1 MKDQNKTKPQLLT
14 QVAEL
19 SQRVEELEAQVARHS
34 QVEQELRRLKDFHA
48 SIAHNI
54 AEGVVAKDAAGYF
67 TFVNP
72 AAATLLGYAPAELV
86 GRHWT
91 SIIPLDQQPIVQAAD
106 DRCVPGQADHYEVEM
121 VRKDGRRV
129 PVLVSGSPQFA
140 ADGHFVESLIVFTNT
155 AARKQ
160 AEAARQESEV
170 RYRRLFEDA
179 VLSIFQSTPDGRV
192 IAVNPAFARMFGYES
207 PEEVASTVKNVA
219 TDIFADP
226 QRRAEIARLI
236 MEQPDLRSFENLYRR
251 KDGSVFTGAL
261 HVWPVKDA
269 EGQLLQLEGSIEDIT
284 ERKRTA
290 EYIAK
295 LNYLK
300 QQLIG
305 TSSLNEK
312 IKFITDGVVEIFGAD
327 FSRIWITKEADL
339 CDKGCRHA
347 AVTEGPH
354 VCRNRTRCL
363 HLVASSGRYTHI
375 DGGHGR
381 VPLGSYKIGR
391 VASGEDPQ
399 FITNDVSNDPRVHDH
414 EWARSLGLVS
424 FAGYRLLATDGK
436 PIGVLALFSQRA
448 IVPDEEKLLEDLAN
462 TTSQVILAGV
472 AEEAL
477 RRYADEQ
484 AALYKTSLRLNAQ
497 LDLSEL
503 PSLILDQAVELLGA
517 EAGCLYLYDPQR
529 DKLTVSVGVGFMRE
543 FVGMILKPGEGLAG
557 QAFASRRP
565 QLVDNHNAWPGQA
578 AVYKGDAQL
587 KATLAVPLWGRK
599 GILGVLIIGSGEQK
613 LTFEEHDLELAEL
626 FAMQAGVALENV
638 SLHAETQRRARELA
652 ALNRAT
658 LALTSTL
665 NLKSVLELMITEARA
680 LVDAEGASVVL
691 LSDSELV
698 FAAATGPGAEQLVG
712 VKMSITAG
720 IAGWVVRE
728 GRAVRVNDVRS
739 DPRFYAGIDNVT
751 SLTTRSVL
759 AVPLRVKGAV
769 TGVIEAVNKVSL
781 SGATGP
787 VGLFGEHDLEMLQM
801 MADSA
806 AIAIENARLY
816 EVEQKQFKR
825 LQESQSQL
833 IQSAKMAAL
842 GRLVAS
848 ITHEINNPLQAIQNS
863 LTLAQEEMEGGPR
876 PEKMTRY
883 LGMAETEIERLA
895 NIVRRLR
902 DFYRPTRQER
912 QLTDVRVVLEG
923 VLELTG
929 KQLQHSHITI
939 EREDLAGVELPLIW
953 ANADHLKQ
961 VFLNLVLN
969 AMDAMSARGGTLRVR
984 MALDTL
990 QPRDGPPRPAVRI
1003 EFSDTGE
1010 GIPPEIMSHLFE
1022 PFITT
1027 KPDGTGLGLSISY
1040 GIIEAHN
1047 GQITAASRSG
1057 EGTTFTIL
1065 LPVEEAPVVSQSPQR

>member
-1 MKDQNKTKPQLLT
+1 MKDQNKTKQQLLT

-19 SQRVEELEAQVARHS
+19 SQRVEELEAQVTRQS
-34 QVEQELRRLKDFHA
+34 QAVFTD
-48 SIAHNI
+48 I
-54 AEGVVAKDAAGYF
+54 AERER
-67 TFVNP
+67 T
-72 AAATLLGYAPAELV
+72 
-86 GRHWT
+86 
-91 SIIPLDQQPIVQAAD
+91 
-106 DRCVPGQADHYEVEM
+106 
-121 VRKDGRRV
+121 
-129 PVLVSGSPQFA
+129 
-140 ADGHFVESLIVFTNT
+140 
-155 AARKQ
+155 
-160 AEAARQESEV
+160 EAALRKSEA

-179 VLSIFQSTPDGRV
+179 VLGIFQSTPEGRV
-192 IAVNPAFARMFGYES
+192 IAVNAAFARMFGYES

-219 TDIFADP
+219 TDLFADP
-226 QRRAEIARLI
+226 QRRAEIARQI
-236 MEQPDLRSFENLYRR
+236 MEQPDSKGFENLYRR
-251 KDGSVFTGAL
+251 KDGSLFTGTL
-261 HVWPVKDA
+261 HVWPVRDA
-269 EGQLLQLEGSIEDIT
+269 EGQLLHLEGFIEDIT

-290 EYIAK
+290 EYITK
-295 LNYLK
+295 LNCLK
-300 QQLIG
+300 QQLFG
-305 TSSLNEK
+305 ASNLNEK
-312 IKFITDGVVEIFGAD
+312 IKFITDGIVEIFGAD
-327 FSRIWITKEADL
+327 FARIWITKEADL
-339 CDKGCRHA
+339 CDKGCHHT
-347 AVTEGPH
+347 AVTEGPD
-354 VCRNRTRCL
+354 VCLNRTRCL
-363 HLVASSGRYTHI
+363 HLVASSGRYTRI
-375 DGGHGR
+375 DGSHRR

-391 VASGEDPQ
+391 VASGEDSQ

-503 PSLILDQAVELLGA
+503 PRLILDQAVALLGA

-529 DKLTVSVGVGFMRE
+529 DELTVSVGVGFMRE

-578 AVYKGDAQL
+578 AVHKRDAQL

-599 GILGVLIIGSGEQK
+599 GILGVLIIGGGEQK

-652 ALNRAT
+652 ALNKAT

-665 NLKSVLELMITEARA
+665 NLKSVLELMITEARV

-698 FAAATGPGAEQLVG
+698 FAAAAGPGAEQLVG

-787 VGLFGEHDLEMLQM
+787 AGLFGEHDLEMLQM

-876 PEKMTRY
+876 PEKMARY

-939 EREDLAGVELPLIW
+939 EREDLAGVGLPLIW

-969 AMDAMSARGGTLRVR
+969 AMDAMSASGGTLRVR

-1003 EFSDTGE
+1003 EVSDTGE

-1047 GQITAASRSG
+1047 GQITAASQSG

>member
-1 MKDQNKTKPQLLT
+1 MKDQNKTNQQLLA

-19 SQRVEELEAQVARHS
+19 SQRVAELEALVVSHS
-34 QVEQELRRLKDFHA
+34 QVEQEAKRLKDSRA
-48 SIAHNI
+48 SIVHRV
-54 AEGVVAKDAAGYF
+54 AEGVIAKDTAG
-67 TFVNP
+67 
-72 AAATLLGYAPAELV
+72 
-86 GRHWT
+86 T
-91 SIIPLDQQPIVQAAD
+91 S
-106 DRCVPGQADHYEVEM
+106 
-121 VRKDGRRV
+121 
-129 PVLVSGSPQFA
+129 
-140 ADGHFVESLIVFTNT
+140 
-155 AARKQ
+155 
-160 AEAARQESEV
+160 
-170 RYRRLFEDA
+170 
-179 VLSIFQSTPDGRV
+179 
-192 IAVNPAFARMFGYES
+192 
-207 PEEVASTVKNVA
+207 
-219 TDIFADP
+219 
-226 QRRAEIARLI
+226 
-236 MEQPDLRSFENLYRR
+236 
-251 KDGSVFTGAL
+251 
-261 HVWPVKDA
+261 
-269 EGQLLQLEGSIEDIT
+269 EDIT
-284 ERKRTA
+284 ESKRTA
-290 EYIAK
+290 EYIEK
-295 LNYLK
+295 LNSLK

-305 TSSLNEK
+305 TGSLYEK

-327 FSRIWITKEADL
+327 LARIWITKEADL
-339 CDKGCRHA
+339 CDKGCLHA
-347 AVTEGPH
+347 AVTEGPD
-354 VCRNRTRCL
+354 VCLNRTRCL
-363 HLVASSGRYTHI
+363 HLVASSGRYTRI
-375 DGGHGR
+375 DGGHRR

-399 FITNDVSNDPRVHDH
+399 FITNDVTNDPRVHDH
-414 EWARSLGLVS
+414 EWARLLGLVS

-448 IVPDEEKLLEDLAN
+448 IAPDEEQLLEDLAS

-503 PSLILDQAVELLGA
+503 PRLILNQAVALLGA
-517 EAGCLYLYDPQR
+517 QVGCLYLYDPPR
-529 DKLTVSVGVGFMRE
+529 DELTVSAGVGSMRE
-543 FVGMILKPGEGLAG
+543 FVGMTLKPGEGLAG

-565 QLVDNHNAWPGQA
+565 QFMDNQNTWPGQA
-578 AVYKGDAQL
+578 MAHRGDAPL
-587 KATLAVPLWGRK
+587 KATLAVPLWGRTSIP
-599 GILGVLIIGSGEQK
+599 GILVIGGGEEK
-613 LTFEEHDLELAEL
+613 LTFREHDRELAEL

-638 SLHAETQRRARELA
+638 SLHAETQRRARELT
-652 ALNRAT
+652 ALNKAT

-691 LSDSELV
+691 LSDSELA

-712 VKMSITAG
+712 VKMPITAG

-728 GRAVRVNDVRS
+728 GRAVRVDDVQR
-739 DPRFYAGIDNVT
+739 DPRFYTGIDKKT

-759 AVPLRVKGAV
+759 AVPLRIKGAIAGIV
-769 TGVIEAVNKVSL
+769 EAINKIGPL
-781 SGATGP
+781 GATTQYS
-787 VGLFGEHDLEMLQM
+787 VFDEHDLEMLQM

-816 EVEQKQFKR
+816 QVEQDQLQR
-825 LQESQSQL
+825 LQESQAQL

-863 LTLAQEEMEGGPR
+863 LTLAQEEMENGLR
-876 PEKMTRY
+876 PEKMARY
-883 LGMAETEIERLA
+883 LGMADVEIERLT

-912 QLTDVRVVLEG
+912 QFTDVRMVLEG

-929 KQLQHSHITI
+929 KQLQHSHIAV
-939 EREDLAGVELPLIW
+939 EREDLCVDGLPLVW

-969 AMDAMSARGGTLRVR
+969 AIDAMSAPAAEGTQGGTLRVR
-984 MALDTL
+984 TALDTCRS
-990 QPRDGPPRPAVRI
+990 RDGSERPAVRI

-1022 PFITT
+1022 PFVTT
-1027 KPDGTGLGLSISY
+1027 KSDGTGLGLSISY

-1047 GQITAASRSG
+1047 GQITVTTQSG
-1057 EGTTFTIL
+1057 GTTFTIW
-1065 LPVEEAPVVSQSPQR
+1065 LPVGETPHERPAQDQSATLE